1 LLGVSSSTRSSWPGG
16 RYRLVWVCIFGVLI
30 AWGRGEAF
38 AEKHL
43 VLLSPAHDEY
53 FFSFLE
59 VFLRRS
65 LPDYRI
71 TTIITGEGIPQV
83 EGAIVVG
90 FPEDLKVLE
99 RSRKKPLAI
108 VLGEDGDLSISVLGR
123 VVFAFEEVARVL
135 RKELFA
141 GERGVFLFVGGE
153 RSPFLPFLGLLG
165 EARFFG
171 EAEKERVVVV
181 ERAFQAR
188 PFLRAKDKRPFALL
202 VLEAAT
208 EMLFALQEG
217 KVDAL
222 IDLKPS
228 AVASCVVRILRR
240 WEKEGECS
248 ERCTVSPLLVTRE
261 TIASADAY
269 EVVRRCLSC
278 H

>member
-16 RYRLVWVCIFGVLI
+16 RYRLVWVCIFGVLM
-30 AWGRGEAF
+30 AWGGGEAF
-38 AEKHL
+38 AEKRL
-43 VLLSPAHDEY
+43 VLLSPAHDGY

-135 RKELFA
+135 QKELFA
-141 GERGVFLFVGGE
+141 GKEG
-153 RSPFLPFLGLLG
+153 RSSLWEGNALLSCPFLGFWG
-165 EARFFG
+165 RFAFL
-171 EAEKERVVVV
+171 EKQKKNVWWWSNER
-181 ERAFQAR
+181 FR
-188 PFLRAKDKRPFALL
+188 PDRFSGQKTNAPLHFL
-202 VLEAAT
+202 
-208 EMLFALQEG
+208 
-217 KVDAL
+217 
-222 IDLKPS
+222 S
-228 AVASCVVRILRR
+228 LRR
-240 WEKEGECS
+240 RLRCS
-248 ERCTVSPLLVTRE
+248 LCFRRGRWMPLST
-261 TIASADAY
+261 
-269 EVVRRCLSC
+269 
-278 H
+278 

>member
-16 RYRLVWVCIFGVLI
+16 RYRLVWVFIFGVLI

-43 VLLSPAHDEY
+43 VLLSPAHDGY

-71 TTIITGEGIPQV
+71 TAVTAEEEIPQV
-83 EGAIVVG
+83 EGVIVVG

-123 VVFAFEEVARVL
+123 VVFAFDEVAKVL
-135 RKELFA
+135 REELFA
-141 GERGVFLFVGGE
+141 GERGEFLFMGEE
-153 RSPFLPFLGLLG
+153 RSPFLPLLGLLG

-171 EAEKERVVVV
+171 ETEKERVVVV

-188 PFLRAKDKRPFALL
+188 PFFRAKNERPFALL

-240 WEKEGECS
+240 WEKDCLLY
-248 ERCTVSPLLVTRE
+248 TSPSPR
-261 TIASADAY
+261 D
-269 EVVRRCLSC
+269 
-278 H
+278 